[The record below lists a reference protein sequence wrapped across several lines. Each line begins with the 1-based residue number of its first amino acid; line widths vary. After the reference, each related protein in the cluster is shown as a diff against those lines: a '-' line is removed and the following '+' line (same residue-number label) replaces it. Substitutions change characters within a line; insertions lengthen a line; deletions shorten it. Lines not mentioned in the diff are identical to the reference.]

1 MLIESVVPSSSPRN
15 FHLIGTELGAI
26 SARSDVAGST
36 IHSLVLLTFSNKIMK
51 NFIRF
56 FVLPAFF
63 ACSYSVQSSSAPQLE
78 DRWLR
83 DAPGYE
89 RALQVQRELGVPL
102 VVYFYADWCPYC
114 RDLDSQYLPAPPVQ
128 QFLKGVV
135 KVRINPEHGR
145 PEREIANKFG
155 VTGYPAFFV
164 MPKPSSLP
172 AEIFAFRRSGVNLTP
187 AEFAS
192 ECARGTTASGLGSS
206 LRVSRKPLPIANTKA
221 TAKVSAT
228 TTAPIS
234 NADQPTIN
242 DVLNKYVQALGGR
255 NAVAGV
261 TSRVTKGRIDIAGVS
276 FGGKLET
283 YAKAP
288 NMALTVMTAEPMGV
302 LKRGFDG
309 RMAWSRSDQK
319 DAREPSP
326 KELAALADDLQ
337 LYREI
342 KLREIYPRMSFL
354 GKGNVGTREV
364 YILEAIS
371 RSGSTEKLYF
381 DLESGLLIRRDTM
394 RLSSSGPVQAEF
406 YFSDWREVDGIKL
419 PFKTTERLAGTT
431 YIFTLEEVRHNLQLD
446 DEVFRAPLR

>member
-1 MLIESVVPSSSPRN
+1 MKN
-15 FHLIGTELGAI
+15 FM
-26 SARSDVAGST
+26 RF
-36 IHSLVLLTFSNKIMK
+36 LVLL
-51 NFIRF
+51 
-56 FVLPAFF
+56 AFF
-63 ACSYSVQSSSAPQLE
+63 ACSYSVQSSGAPQLE

-83 DAPGYE
+83 GAPGYE
-89 RALQVQRELGVPL
+89 RALQLQRELGVPL

-114 RDLDSQYLPAPPVQ
+114 RDLDSQYLPALPVQ
-128 QFLKGVV
+128 EFLKGVV

-145 PEREIANKFG
+145 PERKIADQFG
-155 VTGYPAFFV
+155 VTGYPSFFV
-164 MPKPSSLP
+164 IRKPSSLP
-172 AEIFAFRRSGVNLTP
+172 SEISPFRRGGVNLTP
-187 AEFAS
+187 AQFAS
-192 ECARGTTASGLGSS
+192 ACSRGTAASGVRSPVRIS
-206 LRVSRKPLPIANTKA
+206 TKPIAPSTTKS
-221 TAKVSAT
+221 TAGDSSTPIAR
-228 TTAPIS
+228 IS

-255 NAVAGV
+255 DAVARV
-261 TSRVTKGRIDIAGVS
+261 TSRVTKGRVDIAGVS

-309 RMAWSRSDQK
+309 RTAWSVSDQK
-319 DAREPSP
+319 DARQPSP

-364 YILEAIS
+364 YILEATS
-371 RSGSTEKLYF
+371 RFGTAEKLYF
-381 DLESGLLIRRDTM
+381 EVENGLLLRRDTM
-394 RLSSSGPVQAEF
+394 RPSSRGPVQAEF
-406 YFSDWREVDGIKL
+406 YFSDWRDVDGIKL

-431 YIFTLEEVRHNLQLD
+431 YIFTLEEVRHNMQLA
-446 DEVFRAPLR
+446 DEVFRAPSR

>member
-1 MLIESVVPSSSPRN
+1 MKHIIR
-15 FHLIGTELGAI
+15 F
-26 SARSDVAGST
+26 
-36 IHSLVLLTFSNKIMK
+36 LVLL
-51 NFIRF
+51 
-56 FVLPAFF
+56 AFF
-63 ACSYSVQSSSAPQLE
+63 ACSYSVQSSSTTQLE

-89 RALQVQRELGVPL
+89 RALQLQRELGVPL

-128 QFLKGVV
+128 EFLKGVV

-145 PEREIANKFG
+145 PERVIADQFG
-155 VTGYPAFFV
+155 VTGYPSFFV
-164 MPKPSSLP
+164 VRKPSSLP
-172 AEIFAFRRSGVNLTP
+172 VKLNPFRRSGANLTP

-192 ECARGTTASGLGSS
+192 ACARGTTASGLGSPI
-206 LRVSRKPLPIANTKA
+206 RVSRKPVPLANTKA
-221 TAKVSAT
+221 TATVSAT
-228 TTAPIS
+228 PVARIS
-234 NADQPTIN
+234 NPDQPTIN

-255 NAVAGV
+255 AAVARV
-261 TSRVTKGRIDIAGVS
+261 TSRVTKGRVDIAGVS

-309 RMAWSRSDQK
+309 LTAWSRSDQK
-319 DAREPSP
+319 DARQPSP
-326 KELAALADDLQ
+326 TELAALADDLQ
-337 LYREI
+337 LYRDI
-342 KLREIYPRMSFL
+342 KLREIYPRMRFL
-354 GKGNVGTREV
+354 DKGNVGTREV

-381 DLESGLLIRRDTM
+381 EVESGLLLRRDTM
-394 RLSSSGPVQAEF
+394 RPSSRGPVQAEF
-406 YFSDWREVDGIKL
+406 YFSDWRDVDGIKL